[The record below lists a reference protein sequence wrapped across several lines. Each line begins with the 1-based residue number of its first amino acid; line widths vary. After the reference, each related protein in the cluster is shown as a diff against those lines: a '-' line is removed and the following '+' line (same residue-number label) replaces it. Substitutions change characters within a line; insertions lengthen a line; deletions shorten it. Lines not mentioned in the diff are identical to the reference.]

1 MWFALTFSNS
11 ACDSFIE
18 AVCMT
23 RFWQWTFAA
32 ASIYFSMINRLK
44 YLKIPS
50 SFQINVGVTKQT
62 FSKCVPGVG
71 GTYLQKLSILEVQG
85 RHNDVMTQ

>member
-1 MWFALTFSNS
+1 MPMWFALTFSNS

-18 AVCMT
+18 AFT
-23 RFWQWTFAA
+23 A

-44 YLKIPS
+44 YLKIPG